1 LEVIRLIPD
10 MAELKDKADEL
21 GYRLVRYDEFE
32 KKSDE
37 VLKERYLLVFEKRK
51 E

>member
-1 LEVIRLIPD
+1 MIPD
-10 MAELKDKADEL
+10 MAVLKDKAKEL

-32 KKSDE
+32 KKKDE
-37 VLKERYLLVFEKRK
+37 VLKERYMLVFEK